1 MLDDAELIERI
12 AAGESD
18 RVEFTASTTDLD
30 KFRQAICA
38 FANDL
43 PGNGEP
49 GLLVIGLE
57 DDGRRAGSVIH
68 DGLLQTLGGLRT
80 DGKILPF
87 PVMEVA
93 RKQLSNCDVAVVQ
106 VEPSENPP
114 IKVDGRCWIRIGPRR
129 AQQPVV
135 EPRVA
140 PRAARRPPGKARRG
154 SILGIFDR
162 GATQSRRDA
171 SPLECSG
178 AFATGCQA
186 TAEDER
192 RLTEKRRWGNLPYDM
207 QGVDGATVDAD
218 LDMRAFERDYLPC
231 AVSPEVLAENRR
243 DRGEQLRALRLV
255 APNGA
260 PTVTAV
266 LVLGRDPR
274 YWFPGA
280 YQQFVRYAGTAVTDG
295 ILDHAELSG
304 PLPEQLREADRLL
317 RLNIARALD
326 TRGERHVEKPD
337 YPYEALRELLR
348 NAAIHRN
355 YENSHTPV
363 RISWL
368 ADRVEILSPGS
379 AFGEVGRDNFGRGAT
394 SYRNPTVAEAM
405 RNMGFM
411 QRFGIGIETART
423 ALAENGNPPPE
434 FDVQDTFVLVTV
446 RRRP

>member
-1 MLDDAELIERI
+1 MLGDAELIGRI
-12 AAGESD
+12 EGGESD

-43 PGNGEP
+43 PGSGEA
-49 GLLVIGLE
+49 GLLLVGLR
-57 DDGRRAGSVIH
+57 DDGGCAGSTI
-68 DGLLQTLGGLRT
+68 DDALLKTLGGLRV

-93 RKQLSNCDVAVVQ
+93 RKRLGDCDVALVQ
-106 VEPSENPP
+106 VEPSDNPP
-114 IKVDGRCWIRIGPRR
+114 MKVDTRCWIRTGPRR
-129 AQQPVV
+129 AQ
-135 EPRVA
+135 
-140 PRAARRPPGKARRG
+140 
-154 SILGIFDR
+154 
-162 GATQSRRDA
+162 
-171 SPLECSG
+171 
-178 AFATGCQA
+178 A
-186 TAEDER
+186 TAEEER
-192 RLTEKRRWGNLPYDM
+192 RLTEKRRWGNIPYDM
-207 QGVDGATVDAD
+207 QGVPGPTVEAD
-218 LDMRAFERDYLPC
+218 LDMRAFENDYLPC

-255 APNGA
+255 TPNGA
-260 PTVTAV
+260 PTVTAI

-280 YQQFVRYAGTAVTDG
+280 YLQFVRYGGTAVTDE
-295 ILDHAELSG
+295 ILDHAEFSG
-304 PLPEQLREADRLL
+304 PLPAQLREADRLL
-317 RLNIARALD
+317 QLNITRALD
-326 TRGERHVEKPD
+326 THGERHIEERS

-379 AFGEVGRDNFGRGAT
+379 TFGEVGRGNFGQGAT
-394 SYRNPTVAEAM
+394 SYRNPTIAEAM
-405 RNMGFM
+405 KNMGFM
-411 QRFGIGIETART
+411 QRFGIGIETARRT
-423 ALAENGNPPPE
+423 LAANGNPPPE
-434 FDVQDTFVLVTV
+434 FDVQDAFVLVTV

>member
-1 MLDDAELIERI
+1 MLDDAELLGRIED
-12 AAGESD
+12 GESD
-18 RVEFTASTTDLD
+18 RVEFTSSATDLD

-49 GLLVIGLE
+49 GLLLVGLN
-57 DDGRRAGSVIH
+57 DDGGCAGSTID
-68 DGLLQTLGGLRT
+68 DGLLKTLGGLRI

-93 RKQLSNCDVAVVQ
+93 RRRLRNCDLAVVQ

-114 IKVDGRCWIRIGPRR
+114 VKVDGRCWIRIGPRR
-129 AQQPVV
+129 AQ
-135 EPRVA
+135 
-140 PRAARRPPGKARRG
+140 
-154 SILGIFDR
+154 
-162 GATQSRRDA
+162 
-171 SPLECSG
+171 
-178 AFATGCQA
+178 A
-186 TAEDER
+186 TADEER
-192 RLTEKRRWGNLPYDM
+192 RLTEKRRWGNIPYDM
-207 QGVDGATVDAD
+207 QGVAGATVEAD
-218 LDMRAFERDYLPC
+218 LDMRAFENDYLPC

-243 DRGEQLRALRLV
+243 DRREQLQALRLV
-255 APNGA
+255 APDGA
-260 PTVTAV
+260 PTVTAI

-280 YQQFVRYAGTAVTDG
+280 YLQFVRYGGTAVTDE
-295 ILDHAELSG
+295 ILDHAEISG

-317 RLNIARALD
+317 RLHIPHALD
-326 TRGERHVEKPD
+326 TRGERHVEERT

-355 YENSHTPV
+355 YETSHTPV

-368 ADRVEILSPGS
+368 VDRVEILSPGS

-394 SYRNPTVAEAM
+394 SYRNPTIAEAM
-405 RNMGFM
+405 KNMGFM
-411 QRFGIGIETART
+411 QRFGIGIETARRT
-423 ALAENGNPPPE
+423 LADNGNPAPE
-434 FDVQDTFVLVTV
+434 FDVQDAFVLVTV

>member
-1 MLDDAELIERI
+1 MLGDAELIGRI
-12 AAGESD
+12 EGGESD

-30 KFRQAICA
+30 KFRKAICA

-43 PGNGEP
+43 RGNGEF
-49 GLLVIGLE
+49 GLLFIGL
-57 DDGRRAGSVIH
+57 DDHGRCAGSTI
-68 DGLLQTLGGLRT
+68 DDALLKTLGGLRV

-93 RKQLSNCDVAVVQ
+93 RKRLGDCDVAVVQ
-106 VEPSENPP
+106 VEPSDNPP
-114 IKVDGRCWIRIGPRR
+114 IKVDGRCWIRTGPRR
-129 AQQPVV
+129 AQ
-135 EPRVA
+135 
-140 PRAARRPPGKARRG
+140 
-154 SILGIFDR
+154 
-162 GATQSRRDA
+162 
-171 SPLECSG
+171 
-178 AFATGCQA
+178 A
-186 TAEDER
+186 TAEEER
-192 RLTEKRRWGNLPYDM
+192 RLTEKRRWGNIPYDM
-207 QGVDGATVDAD
+207 QGVPGATVEAD
-218 LDMRAFERDYLPC
+218 LDMRAFENDYLPC

-243 DRGEQLRALRLV
+243 DRGDQLRALRLV

-260 PTVTAV
+260 PTVTAI

-280 YQQFVRYAGTAVTDG
+280 HLQFVRYGGAAVTDE
-295 ILDHAELSG
+295 ILDHAEFSG

-317 RLNIARALD
+317 RLNITRALD
-326 TRGERHVEKPD
+326 THGERHIEERS

-368 ADRVEILSPGS
+368 ADRVEVLSPGS

-394 SYRNPTVAEAM
+394 SYRNPTIAEAM
-405 RNMGFM
+405 KNMGFM
-411 QRFGIGIETART
+411 QRFGIGIETARRT
-423 ALAENGNPPPE
+423 LAENGNPPPE
-434 FDVQDTFVLVTV
+434 FDVQDAFVLVTV

>member
-1 MLDDAELIERI
+1 MLGDAELIGRI
-12 AAGESD
+12 EGGESD
-18 RVEFTASTTDLD
+18 HVEFTASTTDLD

-49 GLLVIGLE
+49 GLLLVGLK
-57 DDGRRAGSVIH
+57 DDGGCAGSTID
-68 DGLLQTLGGLRT
+68 DGLLKTLGGLRV

-93 RKQLSNCDVAVVQ
+93 RKRLGACDVAVVQ
-106 VEPSENPP
+106 VEPSDNPP
-114 IKVDGRCWIRIGPRR
+114 IKVDGRCWIRTGPRR
-129 AQQPVV
+129 AQ
-135 EPRVA
+135 
-140 PRAARRPPGKARRG
+140 
-154 SILGIFDR
+154 
-162 GATQSRRDA
+162 
-171 SPLECSG
+171 
-178 AFATGCQA
+178 A
-186 TAEDER
+186 TAEEER
-192 RLTEKRRWGNLPYDM
+192 RLTEKRRWGSLPYDM
-207 QGVDGATVDAD
+207 HGVAGATVEAD
-218 LDMRAFERDYLPC
+218 LDMRAFENDYLSC

-243 DRGEQLRALRLV
+243 DRGDQLRALRLV

-260 PTVTAV
+260 PTVTAI
-266 LVLGRDPR
+266 LILGRDPG

-280 YQQFVRYAGTAVTDG
+280 YLQFVRYGGTAVTDE

-317 RLNIARALD
+317 RLNISRALD
-326 TRGERHVEKPD
+326 TQGERHIEERS

-379 AFGEVGRDNFGRGAT
+379 TFGEVGRDNFGRGAT
-394 SYRNPTVAEAM
+394 SYRNPTIAEAM
-405 RNMGFM
+405 KNMGFM
-411 QRFGIGIETART
+411 QRFGIGIETARRT
-423 ALAENGNPPPE
+423 LAANGNPPPE
-434 FDVQDTFVLVTV
+434 FDVQDAFVLVTV

>member
-1 MLDDAELIERI
+1 MLGDAELIGWIEG
-12 AAGESD
+12 GESD

-43 PGNGEP
+43 PGSGEA
-49 GLLVIGLE
+49 GLLLVGLK
-57 DDGRRAGSVIH
+57 DDGGCAGSTID
-68 DGLLQTLGGLRT
+68 DGLLKTLGGLRV

-93 RKQLSNCDVAVVQ
+93 RKRLGDCDVAVVQ
-106 VEPSENPP
+106 VEPSDNPP
-114 IKVDGRCWIRIGPRR
+114 MKVDGRCWIRTGPRR
-129 AQQPVV
+129 AQ
-135 EPRVA
+135 
-140 PRAARRPPGKARRG
+140 
-154 SILGIFDR
+154 
-162 GATQSRRDA
+162 
-171 SPLECSG
+171 
-178 AFATGCQA
+178 A
-186 TAEDER
+186 TAEEER
-192 RLTEKRRWGNLPYDM
+192 RLTEKRRWGNIPYDM
-207 QGVDGATVDAD
+207 QGVPGATVEAD
-218 LDMRAFERDYLPC
+218 LDMRAFENDYLPC

-243 DRGEQLRALRLV
+243 DRGDQLRALRLV

-260 PTVTAV
+260 PTVTAI

-280 YQQFVRYAGTAVTDG
+280 YLQFVRYGGAAVTDE
-295 ILDHAELSG
+295 ILDHAEFSG

-317 RLNIARALD
+317 QLNITRALD
-326 TRGERHVEKPD
+326 TRGERHIED
-337 YPYEALRELLR
+337 RSYPYEALRELLR

-379 AFGEVGRDNFGRGAT
+379 AFGEVGRGNFGRGAT
-394 SYRNPTVAEAM
+394 SYRNPTIAEAM
-405 RNMGFM
+405 KNMGFM
-411 QRFGIGIETART
+411 QRFGIGIETARR

-434 FDVQDTFVLVTV
+434 FDVQDAFVLVTV

>member
-1 MLDDAELIERI
+1 MLGDVELLAQIES
-12 AAGESD
+12 GESD

-49 GLLVIGLE
+49 GLLFIGLD
-57 DDGRRAGSVIH
+57 DDGCCVGSAI
-68 DGLLQTLGGLRT
+68 DDALLKTLGGLRT
-80 DGKILPF
+80 DGKVLPF
-87 PVMEVA
+87 PLMEVA
-93 RKQLSNCDVAVVQ
+93 RKRLDNCDVAVVQ
-106 VEPSENPP
+106 VEPSDNPP
-114 IKVDGRCWIRIGPRR
+114 IKVDGRCWIRTGPRR
-129 AQQPVV
+129 AQ
-135 EPRVA
+135 
-140 PRAARRPPGKARRG
+140 
-154 SILGIFDR
+154 
-162 GATQSRRDA
+162 
-171 SPLECSG
+171 
-178 AFATGCQA
+178 A
-186 TAEDER
+186 TAEEER
-192 RLTEKRRWGNLPYDM
+192 RLTEKRRWGNVPYDM
-207 QGVDGATVDAD
+207 QGVAGATVEAD
-218 LDMRAFERDYLPC
+218 LDMRAFENDYLLC

-243 DRGEQLRALRLV
+243 DRGEQLQALRLV
-255 APNGA
+255 APNGV
-260 PTVTAV
+260 PTVTAI

-280 YQQFVRYAGTAVTDG
+280 YLQFVRYGGSDVTDE

-317 RLNIARALD
+317 RLNISHALD
-326 TRGERHVEKPD
+326 TRGERHVEERT
-337 YPYEALRELLR
+337 YSYEALRELLR

-394 SYRNPTVAEAM
+394 SYRNPTIAEAM
-405 RNMGFM
+405 KNMGFM
-411 QRFGIGIETART
+411 QRFGIGIETARRT
-423 ALAENGNPPPE
+423 LAANGNPPPE
-434 FDVQDTFVLVTV
+434 FDVQDAFVLVTV

>member
-1 MLDDAELIERI
+1 MLGDAELVGRIEG
-12 AAGESD
+12 GESD

-30 KFRQAICA
+30 KFRKAICA

-49 GLLVIGLE
+49 GLLFIGL
-57 DDGRRAGSVIH
+57 DDHGRCAGSAI
-68 DGLLQTLGGLRT
+68 DDALLKTLGGLRT
-80 DGKILPF
+80 DGKVLPF

-93 RKQLSNCDVAVVQ
+93 RTRLGDCDVAVVQ
-106 VEPSENPP
+106 VEPSDNPP
-114 IKVDGRCWIRIGPRR
+114 MKVDGRCWIHTGPRR
-129 AQQPVV
+129 AQ
-135 EPRVA
+135 
-140 PRAARRPPGKARRG
+140 
-154 SILGIFDR
+154 
-162 GATQSRRDA
+162 
-171 SPLECSG
+171 
-178 AFATGCQA
+178 A
-186 TAEDER
+186 TAEEER
-192 RLTEKRRWGNLPYDM
+192 RLTEKRRWGTIPYDM
-207 QGVDGATVDAD
+207 QGVPGATVEAD
-218 LDMRAFERDYLPC
+218 LDMRVFENDYLPC

-243 DRGEQLRALRLV
+243 DRGEQLRALRLM

-260 PTVTAV
+260 PTVTAI

-280 YQQFVRYAGTAVTDG
+280 YLQFVRYGGTAVTDE

-317 RLNIARALD
+317 RLNISHALD
-326 TRGERHVEKPD
+326 TRGERHVEERS

-363 RISWL
+363 RVSWL

-379 AFGEVGRDNFGRGAT
+379 TFGEVGRDNFGRGAT
-394 SYRNPTVAEAM
+394 SYRNPTIAEAM
-405 RNMGFM
+405 KNMGFM
-411 QRFGIGIETART
+411 QRFGIGIETARRT
-423 ALAENGNPPPE
+423 LAANGNPPPE
-434 FDVQDTFVLVTV
+434 FDVQDAFVLVTV